1 MGLIVW
7 LFLLLTLNV
16 FEYGMIKSS
25 KHFFNVMQ
33 NKRVCFNQAMI
44 F

>member
-16 FEYGMIKSS
+16 FGYGMIKEL
-25 KHFFNVMQ
+25 KAFFNVMQ
-33 NKRVCFNQAMI
+33 NKRACFNQVMI
-44 F
+44 S